1 MEVLEKSWI
10 FAIER
15 VLTLDIDVSLPL
27 VELIKRGLI
36 VNGSLWL
43 SGGYEEFWQD
53 IITSDVSSGLH

>member
-1 MEVLEKSWI
+1 MEALEKSWI